1 VFIDLRERELLT
13 EPVSLPLVARQ
24 IDRFRIQVCFVQTVQ
39 FLLNR
44 FRLALGVGRVVPDLG
59 LTFFS
64 RT

>member
-1 VFIDLRERELLT
+1 VFVDLRQRELLT

-24 IDRFRIQVCFVQTVQ
+24 IDCFRVRVRFVQAVQ

-44 FRLALGVGRVVPDLG
+44 LCLTLSVGCLAPDLG
-59 LTFFS
+59 FTFLP